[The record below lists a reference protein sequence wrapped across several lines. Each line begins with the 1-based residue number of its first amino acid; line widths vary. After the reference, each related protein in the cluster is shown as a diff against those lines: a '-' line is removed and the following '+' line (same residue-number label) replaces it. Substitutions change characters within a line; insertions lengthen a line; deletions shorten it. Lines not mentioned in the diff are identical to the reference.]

1 MPIFVLNIND
11 MKWTILT
18 IVILLVMGGLLL
30 RSYKELER
38 KYNVSIENVKAYDM
52 ELSGLKDNNRV
63 FKLTVEQL
71 NYFNDSITKKL
82 NESRKQLGIKDKY
95 LQQLQYELLT
105 VSKPDT
111 MKLKDTIF
119 VNNFK
124 LDTILGDKWVRTDL
138 HLQYPSTVAI
148 KPEVILERHTFINGK
163 RETVNPPK
171 KFFLFRW
178 FQRKHTVVEVN
189 IRELNPYVVNKEQ
202 RYIQIID

>member
-18 IVILLVMGGLLL
+18 IVILLVTGGLLL

-82 NESRKQLGIKDKY
+82 NESRKQLCIKDKY

>member
-1 MPIFVLNIND
+1 

-124 LDTILGDKWVRTDL
+124 LDTILGDKWVRTNL

>member
-38 KYNVSIENVKAYDM
+38 KYNVSIDNVKAYDM

>member
-1 MPIFVLNIND
+1 MPLFVLNIND

-18 IVILLVMGGLLL
+18 IVILLVTGGLLL

>member
-124 LDTILGDKWVRTDL
+124 LDTILGDKWVRTNL

>member
-1 MPIFVLNIND
+1 

>member
-18 IVILLVMGGLLL
+18 IVILLVTGGLLL

>member
-1 MPIFVLNIND
+1 

-18 IVILLVMGGLLL
+18 IIILLVMGGLLL

-111 MKLKDTIF
+111 VKLKDTIF
-119 VNNFK
+119 VSNYR
-124 LDTILGDKWVRTDL
+124 LDTIVGDKWVRTNL
-138 HLQYPSTVAI
+138 HLQYPSTIAI
-148 KPEVILERHTFINGK
+148 KPEVVLERHTFINGK

-178 FQRKHTVVEVN
+178 FQKKHTVVEVN
-189 IRELNPYVVNKEQ
+189 TRELNPYVINKEQ